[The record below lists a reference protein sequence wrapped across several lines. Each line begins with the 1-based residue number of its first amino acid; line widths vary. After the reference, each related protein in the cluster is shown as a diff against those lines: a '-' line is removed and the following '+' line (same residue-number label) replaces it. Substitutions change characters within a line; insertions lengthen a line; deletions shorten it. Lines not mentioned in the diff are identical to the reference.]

1 MKILTDLQFEVVIL
15 IIVLSCLWIFLGHV
29 GFGLYVIGIIIFVG
43 IIELLRTL
51 FVKKDKE

>member
-15 IIVLSCLWIFLGHV
+15 IIVLSCLCIFLGHV
-29 GFGLYVIGIIIFVG
+29 GFGLFIIGIIIFVG